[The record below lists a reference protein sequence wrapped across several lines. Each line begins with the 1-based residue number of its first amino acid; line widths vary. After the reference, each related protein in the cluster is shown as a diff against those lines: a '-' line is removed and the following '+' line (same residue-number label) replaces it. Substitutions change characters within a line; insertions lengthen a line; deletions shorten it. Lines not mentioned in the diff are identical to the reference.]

1 MYSMYNKGNYS
12 FHIFTTPVTRASLKA
27 EHMISKDLSLLGV
40 GFDGVFDLEDLKNQK
55 KNHRELTHFTF
66 LIRKLLY

>member
-1 MYSMYNKGNYS
+1 MYNKGNYS

-27 EHMISKDLSLLGV
+27 EHMISKDLSLFNLGV
-40 GFDGVFDLEDLKNQK
+40 GFDGVFDLEDLKNK
-55 KNHRELTHFTF
+55 KKSLRINTF

>member
-1 MYSMYNKGNYS
+1 MYNKGNYS

-40 GFDGVFDLEDLKNQK
+40 GFDGVFDLGRPQK
-55 KNHRELTHFTF
+55 SKKITEN
-66 LIRKLLY
+66 